1 MHLLEIKNVSR
12 YFGGLKA
19 IDNLD
24 LVVDKGEIKGLI
36 GPNGAGKSTLY
47 NVISGVHRPTSGRVI
62 FNGKDVTGHKPHKMT
77 EMGLVRTFQ
86 ATTLFKNFSVLKNV
100 LAGCHLYSKANFWG
114 ALFNTPGTAKRQRGS
129 EEKALEILEFMGLL
143 EYKDELALNLP
154 HGHQR
159 ALGVSIALAANP
171 ILLMLDEPVTG
182 MNDEET
188 GEMMEIINKI
198 HDRGMTILLIEHDM
212 KMVMG
217 LCEKIT
223 VINFGKKI
231 AEGSPD
237 EIKENPDVHEAYLGG
252 EYYVAGS

>member
-1 MHLLEIKNVSR
+1 MHLLEIKKVSR

-24 LVVDKGEIKGLI
+24 LVVDQGEIKGLI

-62 FNGKDVTGHKPHKMT
+62 FKGEDVTGHKPHKMT

-86 ATTLFKNFSVLKNV
+86 AITLFKNFSVLKNV
-100 LAGCHLYSKANFWG
+100 LAGYHLYSKVNFWG
-114 ALFNTPGTAKRQRGS
+114 ALLNTPGTAKKQRGS

-159 ALGVSIALAANP
+159 ILGVGIALAAEP
-171 ILLMLDEPVTG
+171 ELLMLDEPVTG
-182 MNDEET
+182 MNLEET
-188 GEMMEIINKI
+188 MEMMSLIDKI
-198 HDRGMTILLIEHDM
+198 RDRGISILLIEHDM
-212 KMVMG
+212 RFVMG
-217 LCEKIT
+217 VCDRIT
-223 VINFGKKI
+223 VLSFGRKI
-231 AEGSPD
+231 AEGLP
-237 EIKENPDVHEAYLGG
+237 EEVNNNKDVIEAYLGA
-252 EYYVAGS
+252 E

>member
-1 MHLLEIKNVSR
+1 MHLLEIKKVSK

-24 LVVDKGEIKGLI
+24 LVVDQGEIRGLI

-62 FNGKDVTGHKPHKMT
+62 FNGEDVTGHKPHKTT

-86 ATTLFKNFSVLKNV
+86 AITLFKNFSVLKNV
-100 LAGCHLYSKANFWG
+100 LAGCHLYSKVIFWG
-114 ALFNTPGTAKRQRGS
+114 ALLNTPGTAKKQRGS

-143 EYKDELALNLP
+143 EYRDELALNLP

-159 ALGVSIALAANP
+159 VLGVGIALAAEP
-171 ILLMLDEPVTG
+171 ELLMVDEPVTG

-188 GEMMEIINKI
+188 GVMMGIINKI
-198 HDRGMTILLIEHDM
+198 NDRGITILLIEHDM
-212 KMVMG
+212 KVVMG

-223 VINFGKKI
+223 VLNFGEKI

-252 EYYVAGS
+252 

>member
-1 MHLLEIKNVSR
+1 MHLLEIKKVSK

-24 LVVDKGEIKGLI
+24 LVVDQGEIRGLI

-62 FNGKDVTGHKPHKMT
+62 FKGEDVTGHKPHKMT

-100 LAGCHLYSKANFWG
+100 LAGCHLYSKVNFWG
-114 ALFNTPGTAKRQRGS
+114 ALLNTPGTAKKQRGS

-143 EYKDELALNLP
+143 EYRDELALNLP

-159 ALGVSIALAANP
+159 VLGVGIALAAEP
-171 ILLMLDEPVTG
+171 ELLMVDEPVTG

-188 GEMMEIINKI
+188 GVMMGIIRKI
-198 HDRGMTILLIEHDM
+198 HNRGITILLIEHDM
-212 KMVMG
+212 KVVMG

-223 VINFGKKI
+223 VLNFGEKI

-252 EYYVAGS
+252 